1 MGIGAHSAIR
11 KSVVCVRS
19 QQQACDWFSCDTS
32 QSQACCC
39 RRTHTTHF
47 LIALRALS
55 ENWLQL
61 VTQGITEKVSPW
73 QQLQPGEA
81 GEELGVTF
89 TAQPRL
95 GDGQGGQPRQLGQ
108 QGNTLNIAMH
118 CEHIL

>member
-1 MGIGAHSAIR
+1 MFWSRFPPPRTGALGRKIQFKYNKKYDMGIGAHSAIR

-47 LIALRALS
+47 LIALKALS

-61 VTQGITEKVSPW
+61 VTQGITQKVSPW
-73 QQLQPGEA
+73 Q
-81 GEELGVTF
+81 
-89 TAQPRL
+89 
-95 GDGQGGQPRQLGQ
+95 
-108 QGNTLNIAMH
+108 
-118 CEHIL
+118 